1 MKRNRICLRTF
12 QDLKHWLGLVM
23 AECLFVE

>member
-1 MKRNRICLRTF
+1 MKRNRICLSTF
-12 QDLKHWLGLVM
+12 QDLKHWLVVVT